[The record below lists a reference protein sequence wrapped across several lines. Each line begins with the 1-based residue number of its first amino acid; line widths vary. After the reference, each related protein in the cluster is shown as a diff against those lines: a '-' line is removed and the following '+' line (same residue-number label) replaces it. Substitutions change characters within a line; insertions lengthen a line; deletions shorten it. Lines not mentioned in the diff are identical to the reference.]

1 MPPMD
6 SFDIWTI
13 VIFSVIV
20 FVTGISFSRT
30 GTSIKSFFA
39 GGGAVPWWISGLS
52 LFMSFFSAGTF
63 VVWGSIAYTN
73 GLVAITIQW
82 TMCMAGIVIGLL
94 IAPGWNKT
102 SVVTAAQFITE
113 RLGYN
118 TQKLYTYIFLFISM
132 FTAGA
137 FLYPVARIVQVSA
150 GVPIHTVIIILGI
163 IITIYTA
170 VGGLWA
176 VIVTDVLQFI
186 VLTAAVI
193 IVVPLAI
200 DRVDG
205 IAAFIEQAPEGHFNF
220 FSGEYTWVF
229 MIGMFMYSIAYIG
242 GNWAYVQRYTS
253 VATPA
258 EARKVGWVFSILYL
272 ISPIIWMLPPMI
284 FRVVDPSL
292 EGLGDEGAY
301 LLMCK
306 AVLPV
311 GMLGLMLGA
320 MIFATSSSVN
330 TTLNI
335 SAGVLTNDIYKKV
348 FKNAS
353 ERATMIF
360 ARSATVIFGML
371 TIVVALLVPAM
382 GGIVEVVLSIG
393 AITGGALFLPPIWAI
408 FSKRQES
415 WSILG
420 ITVVSLLVNVF
431 FKFINPALTDFSLTR
446 GQEMLLGALM
456 PALLLIISEI
466 YFVIKKTETYS
477 YQRYVQVRA
486 EKEEESEEEQTSANI
501 HGRRVISA
509 GIFFIG
515 ILIGILAILADSAQ
529 LLVSSV
535 GALIIVLAISLWP
548 WKSNRLLFSEIKT
561 PKS

>member
-1 MPPMD
+1 MD
-6 SFDIWTI
+6 SIDIWTI
-13 VIFSVIV
+13 VLFSLIV
-20 FVTGISFSRT
+20 FATGISFSRT
-30 GTSIKSFFA
+30 GGSIKSFFA
-39 GGGAVPWWISGLS
+39 GGGEVPYWISGLS

-63 VVWGSIAYTN
+63 VIWGSIAYTH
-73 GLVAITIQW
+73 GMVAITIQW
-82 TMCMAGIVIGLL
+82 TMCLAGIVIGLV

-102 SVVTAAQFITE
+102 RVVTAAQFITE

-150 GVPIHTVIIILGI
+150 GIPVSTVIIALGI

-186 VLTAAVI
+186 VLTAAVF

-200 DRVDG
+200 DKVG
-205 IAAFIEQAPEGHFNF
+205 GVSAFIEQAPEGHFNF
-220 FSGEYTWVF
+220 LSGEYTLAFLVG
-229 MIGMFMYSIAYIG
+229 MILYHIAFIG

-253 VATPA
+253 VPTPA
-258 EARKVGWVFSILYL
+258 EAKKVGWIFSALYL
-272 ISPIIWMLPPMI
+272 ISPVIWMVPPMI
-284 FRVVDPSL
+284 FKVVNPSL

-335 SAGVLTNDIYKKV
+335 SAAVITNDIYKKV

-353 ERATMIF
+353 KKATMIF
-360 ARSATVIFGML
+360 ARSATAVFGTL
-371 TIVVALLVPAM
+371 TIILALLVPAM
-382 GGIVEVVLSIG
+382 GGIVEVVLSVG
-393 AITGGALFLPPIWAI
+393 ALTGGALFLPPIWAI
-408 FSKRQES
+408 FSKRQEG

-420 ITVVSLLVNVF
+420 VSVFTLLVNIY
-431 FKFINPALTDFSLTR
+431 FKFISPAVTGLALTR
-446 GQEMLLGALM
+446 GQEMLLGALL
-456 PALLLIISEI
+456 PAFLLLISEV
-466 YFVIKKTETYS
+466 YFVLIKKESRS
-477 YQRYVQVRA
+477 YKRYINSNILQENDV
-486 EKEEESEEEQTSANI
+486 KPESPESNI
-501 HGRRVISA
+501 YGRRVISS
-509 GIFFIG
+509 GIFVIG
-515 ILIGILAILADSAQ
+515 ILIAILAFLADFAQ
-529 LLVSSV
+529 LLVGGMGV
-535 GALIIVLAISLWP
+535 LIMTLAISMWP
-548 WKSNRLLFSEIKT
+548 WSKNHQLLSAIKN
-561 PKS
+561 P

>member
-1 MPPMD
+1 MD
-6 SFDIWTI
+6 
-13 VIFSVIV
+13 
-20 FVTGISFSRT
+20 
-30 GTSIKSFFA
+30 
-39 GGGAVPWWISGLS
+39 
-52 LFMSFFSAGTF
+52 
-63 VVWGSIAYTN
+63 
-73 GLVAITIQW
+73 
-82 TMCMAGIVIGLL
+82 
-94 IAPGWNKT
+94 KT
-102 SVVTAAQFITE
+102 RVVTAAQFITE

-150 GVPIHTVIIILGI
+150 GIPIHTVIIILGI

-200 DRVDG
+200 DKVDG

-220 FSGEYTWVF
+220 ISGEYTWVF
-229 MIGMFMYSIAYIG
+229 MIGMFMYSVAYIG

-253 VATPA
+253 VASPA
-258 EARKVGWVFSILYL
+258 EAKKVGWVFSLMYL

-292 EGLGDEGAY
+292 EGLGGEGAY

-348 FKNAS
+348 FKNAT

-393 AITGGALFLPPIWAI
+393 AITGGALFLPPIWAL

-420 ITVVSLLVNVF
+420 ITMVSLLVNIF

-466 YFVIKKTETYS
+466 YFSIKKTEIQS
-477 YQRYVQVRA
+477 YQRYVNARV
-486 EKEEESEEEQTSANI
+486 EKEKESEEEQTSANI

-535 GALIIVLAISLWP
+535 GVLIIVLAISLWP
-548 WKSNRLLFSEIKT
+548 WKSNRLLLSEIKT